1 MACDCPRSS
10 SSTVE
15 SFLRSNVSSLPML
28 PTGTRN
34 RTGDE
39 LYVGFLAGYVH
50 SKVVLGAL
58 LLAIETINNDSTLL
72 PGKKLR
78 LRAVDIGAQKS
89 LKAFPIQKMTE
100 MRDNGIVVFIGPDE
114 TCTSEALVASAWNL
128 PMISYKCA
136 DIAVSDK
143 TVYSSFA
150 RTLPPATK
158 VSKSVAALLL
168 ANNWHC
174 FSIVAS
180 KHPAWSM
187 EIAHAIEV
195 KSNSTFTGVGV
206 VDKVLQAGL
215 NNLSVNH
222 FRFYSDYI
230 PSKIYEL
237 QEIVDNTYH
246 NTRVYVFVGDHI
258 EMVDFVRCLQNRKLL
273 STGDYI
279 VISIDDEIYD
289 PNMKRNIYQGSS
301 VKQIFTPLYQPNHK
315 SMCAFIAP
323 TEYSDFYQKYIG
335 NSKDKHQQNRKR
347 YNYKDQERLQEA
359 FQSVLRISPLFPM
372 NPKYRKLC
380 HQIKLYS
387 RKDPF
392 RVPLPYNRNIF
403 DAIQVPIYGAYL
415 YDALIIYARAATE
428 ILRDGGDISDGRLIM
443 RHIFNRSYHSIQGFD
458 VYIDVNGDAEGNFS
472 VIALQKDDK
481 VNNSLHMSMQPVA
494 MFVYGAR
501 NATTGT
507 TLPEFRYLNPNRP
520 IMWLKGRPPLAEP
533 ICGFYNEK
541 CRPKAKDWRYITG
554 ALVVILF
561 MAIFTIILFKHYRYE
576 QTLAC
581 LLWKVDMKDVILITS
596 PDALY
601 NNELRKNLYLHKRS
615 VDITRNIRKELKQMR
630 EIRHENLITFVGAS
644 IDHGTVSI
652 LTSYCARGSL
662 VDVLSNEDLKLD
674 HMFVSSLVSDIVK
687 GLIYLHDSD
696 VGSHGN
702 LRSSKI
708 LIDSRWVAQ
717 IADFGLH
724 EFKSCQEEPSKFE
737 KELRRSLWKAPEIL
751 RDPNCPSK
759 GTQKGDVYS
768 FGIVLY
774 EIIGRKGP
782 WGDVNMSWQDIVA
795 RVMSPEEYGI
805 FRPSLR
811 GIDAPEYV
819 IQLLHS
825 CWEEDPEDRPDIR
838 LVRVKL
844 KPMQAGLKPNIFDNM
859 LAIMEKY
866 AYNLEGIVQERTNQ
880 LSEEKKKTESLLL
893 RMLPKSVAE
902 SLKRGE
908 RVEAE
913 CFDCVTIFFSDL
925 VGFTELCAQSTP
937 FEVVEML
944 NDLYTCCDF
953 IISSYDVY
961 KVETIGDAYMV
972 VSGLPLR
979 NGDRHAGEF
988 IQMRIGIHSGQCVA
1002 GVVGLKMPRY
1012 CLFGDTVNTASR
1024 MESNGEALKIHISSV
1039 THGLLKKLGGYKC
1052 EERGI
1057 IKVKGKGEMRTY
1069 WLLGEDDQK
1078 RMDRF
1083 GSNDAITSLTIP
1095 DLLCTPDQSQTNLSR
1110 PSLRRMLSDTVPM
1123 LHASHQ
1129 HSTSDQ
1135 QIPSVSFLA
1144 HNGPNLGC
1152 YICHKRKLHMGNT
1165 PMADSTQ
1172 RLSIIH
1178 GRRSLRFVSSKS
1190 DHLKM
1195 IHDILCT
1202 LFSSNAEL
1210 PIENFTIPEVASTFL
1225 HPGEIHILEE
1235 LIRIANQYKEIKK
1248 FIQQYGTLTA
1258 GLLKPKQQKPSE
1270 EPLPQGLYLQAFVD
1284 GLELVVKPYRDLV
1297 VELEAKYLKRPNLS
1311 LMFIFHQVSQYRSL
1325 FGFLLQLI
1333 SGVVTQRIHGCALLP
1348 YLQQHCL
1355 HGNDAN
1361 YQAVKTIQKS
1371 VYVIFLKQLYG
1382 WLMHGKFVD
1391 HYGEFFIQQVESTPK
1406 ASTATGVGVTSQ
1418 QPTHTSVNTSDSASI
1433 NTELWRY
1440 EIRREMLP
1448 YYFPSSWAEK
1458 VLFVGQTVLMCHFDP
1473 RQQMV
1478 DRAASRSDSKG
1489 RKGAA
1494 LAAATGK
1501 DNLWGEHEQEL
1512 FRKFHQLQNEENLNV
1527 TKFEHLVDEI
1537 KEQVTKHMS
1546 MIVIEKADLERQ
1558 LRLMKDFFLL
1568 GRGELF
1574 SEFLS
1579 QTNSLKLLIGREIN
1593 DGTTRDLN
1601 RALQLAAN
1609 SINLGEDIEQFS
1621 FELPGKD
1628 EIEESSF
1635 CYETKSAVGHIM
1647 LKYKVKWPLHLLFS
1661 PRILDRYNEM
1671 FRFLLRIKKI
1681 QHDLL
1686 QIWSYQRERRMKHN
1700 SEVVQLRNKL
1710 LFLINNLQYYLQ
1722 VDVLESQF
1730 AILMAAIAN
1739 SARQADFERIQ
1750 RAHTIFQ
1757 ANVLSLCFL
1766 LTGSNSGDL
1775 SSLSATAT
1783 TTTTMAGVI
1792 KVQENP
1798 VLTILDSILSIVDR
1812 FCTFCLMCKDPM
1824 TKMERQEF
1832 LTYEQGFMNH
1842 VDSLLKLLI
1851 GLKAGP
1857 SSAPLSQLLLRL
1869 DFNHWFSSNTQTPP

>member
-1 MACDCPRSS
+1 MADRFQPFLLVIMLWTSLELHALASAIARMSCDCPHN
-10 SSTVE
+10 VD
-15 SFLRSNVSSLPML
+15 SFLRTNVSLPMV
-28 PTGTRN
+28 TMVRN

-58 LLAIETINNDSTLL
+58 LLAIETINNDSALL
-72 PGKKLR
+72 PSKKLR

-89 LKAFPIQKMTE
+89 PKAFPIQKMTE
-100 MRDNGIVVFIGPDE
+100 MRDSGIVVFIGPDE

-187 EIAHAIEV
+187 EIAHAIE
-195 KSNSTFTGVGV
+195 
-206 VDKVLQAGL
+206 LQAEL
-215 NNLSVNH
+215 NNLTVNH

-237 QEIVDNTYH
+237 QEIVDNTYR

-258 EMVDFVRCLQNRKLL
+258 EMVDFVRCLQKRKLL
-273 STGDYI
+273 STGDYM

-289 PNMKRNIYQGSS
+289 SNMNRNIYE
-301 VKQIFTPLYQPNHK
+301 
-315 SMCAFIAP
+315 
-323 TEYSDFYQKYIG
+323 EYSDFYQKYFG
-335 NSKDKHQQNRKR
+335 NLKDKQQQKNKR

-380 HQIKLYS
+380 HQFKIYS
-387 RKDPF
+387 RNHPF
-392 RVPLPYNRNIF
+392 HVPLPRNRHIF
-403 DAIQVPIYGAYL
+403 DRIQVPIYGAYL
-415 YDALIIYARAATE
+415 YDALIIYARAASE
-428 ILRDGGDISDGRLIM
+428 VIRDGGDISDGKLIM

-458 VYIDVNGDAEGNFS
+458 VYIDANGDAEGNFS

-481 VNNSLHMSMQPVA
+481 VNNSLQMSMQPVA
-494 MFVYGAR
+494 LFVYGTR
-501 NATTGT
+501 NGT
-507 TLPEFRYLNPNRP
+507 SGMALPEFRYLNPNRK

-533 ICGFYNEK
+533 VCGFYNEK

-561 MAIFTIILFKHYRYE
+561 MTIFTIILFKHYRYE

-601 NNELRKNLYLHKRS
+601 SNELRKNLVCQQSIMVNNTGDTNKRAYTTIGLYRGNIVAIKYLQKRTID
-615 VDITRNIRKELKQMR
+615 VTRNIRKELKQMR

-644 IDHGTVSI
+644 IDHGTISI

-724 EFKSCQEEPSKFE
+724 EFKSCLEEPSKYDTVHISCMGGVLMPLYSFRFE

-751 RDPNCPSK
+751 RDPNSPPR

-811 GIDAPEYV
+811 AFDAPEYV
-819 IQLLHS
+819 MQLLHS

-979 NGDRHAGEF
+979 NGDRHAGEIASMALHLLNSISNLEIRHRPGEF
-988 IQMRIGIHSGQCVA
+988 IQIRIGIHSGQCVA

-1024 MESNGEALKIHISSV
+1024 MESNGDALKIHISSV
-1039 THGLLKKLGGYKC
+1039 TYELLKKLGGYKC
-1052 EERGI
+1052 KERGI
-1057 IKVKGKGEMRTY
+1057 INVKGKGEMRTY
-1069 WLLGEDDQK
+1069 WLHGEDDQK

-1083 GSNDAITSLTIP
+1083 GSNEAITNLTIP

-1110 PSLRRMLSDTVPM
+1110 PSLRRILSDTVPV
-1123 LHASHQ
+1123 LHTSHQ
-1129 HSTSDQ
+1129 YSTSDQ
-1135 QIPSVSFLA
+1135 QIPSGSYLT
-1144 HNGPNLGC
+1144 HNASNLGC
-1152 YICHKRKLHMGNT
+1152 YICHKRKLHVGNT

-1178 GRRSLRFVSSKS
+1178 GRYGV
-1190 DHLKM
+1190 DEAV
-1195 IHDILCT
+1195 CT
-1202 LFSSNAEL
+1202 CRQRNCL
-1210 PIENFTIPEVASTFL
+1210 
-1225 HPGEIHILEE
+1225 LE
-1235 LIRIANQYKEIKK
+1235 
-1248 FIQQYGTLTA
+1248 
-1258 GLLKPKQQKPSE
+1258 
-1270 EPLPQGLYLQAFVD
+1270 
-1284 GLELVVKPYRDLV
+1284 
-1297 VELEAKYLKRPNLS
+1297 
-1311 LMFIFHQVSQYRSL
+1311 
-1325 FGFLLQLI
+1325 
-1333 SGVVTQRIHGCALLP
+1333 
-1348 YLQQHCL
+1348 
-1355 HGNDAN
+1355 
-1361 YQAVKTIQKS
+1361 
-1371 VYVIFLKQLYG
+1371 
-1382 WLMHGKFVD
+1382 
-1391 HYGEFFIQQVESTPK
+1391 
-1406 ASTATGVGVTSQ
+1406 
-1418 QPTHTSVNTSDSASI
+1418 
-1433 NTELWRY
+1433 
-1440 EIRREMLP
+1440 
-1448 YYFPSSWAEK
+1448 YYN
-1458 VLFVGQTVLMCHFDP
+1458 
-1473 RQQMV
+1473 
-1478 DRAASRSDSKG
+1478 
-1489 RKGAA
+1489 
-1494 LAAATGK
+1494 
-1501 DNLWGEHEQEL
+1501 DNLMTV
-1512 FRKFHQLQNEENLNV
+1512 R
-1527 TKFEHLVDEI
+1527 TI
-1537 KEQVTKHMS
+1537 
-1546 MIVIEKADLERQ
+1546 
-1558 LRLMKDFFLL
+1558 
-1568 GRGELF
+1568 
-1574 SEFLS
+1574 
-1579 QTNSLKLLIGREIN
+1579 RE
-1593 DGTTRDLN
+1593 
-1601 RALQLAAN
+1601 
-1609 SINLGEDIEQFS
+1609 
-1621 FELPGKD
+1621 
-1628 EIEESSF
+1628 
-1635 CYETKSAVGHIM
+1635 
-1647 LKYKVKWPLHLLFS
+1647 
-1661 PRILDRYNEM
+1661 PR
-1671 FRFLLRIKKI
+1671 
-1681 QHDLL
+1681 
-1686 QIWSYQRERRMKHN
+1686 
-1700 SEVVQLRNKL
+1700 
-1710 LFLINNLQYYLQ
+1710 
-1722 VDVLESQF
+1722 
-1730 AILMAAIAN
+1730 
-1739 SARQADFERIQ
+1739 
-1750 RAHTIFQ
+1750 
-1757 ANVLSLCFL
+1757 
-1766 LTGSNSGDL
+1766 
-1775 SSLSATAT
+1775 
-1783 TTTTMAGVI
+1783 
-1792 KVQENP
+1792 
-1798 VLTILDSILSIVDR
+1798 
-1812 FCTFCLMCKDPM
+1812 
-1824 TKMERQEF
+1824 
-1832 LTYEQGFMNH
+1832 
-1842 VDSLLKLLI
+1842 
-1851 GLKAGP
+1851 
-1857 SSAPLSQLLLRL
+1857 SAPQIT
-1869 DFNHWFSSNTQTPP
+1869 FTQ

>member
-1 MACDCPRSS
+1 MMADRFQLVLLLLVGLSGPLELHALASAIARMSCDCPRG
-10 SSTVE
+10 VD
-15 SFLRSNVSSLPML
+15 SFLRASNLSLPLVPMA
-28 PTGTRN
+28 RN

-100 MRDNGIVVFIGPDE
+100 MRDSGIVVFIGPDE

-187 EIAHAIEV
+187 EIAHAIE
-195 KSNSTFTGVGV
+195 
-206 VDKVLQAGL
+206 LQAEL
-215 NNLSVNH
+215 NNLTVNH

-237 QEIVDNTYH
+237 QEIVDNTYR
-246 NTRVYVFVGDHI
+246 NTRGMGERQVQYQLPPALTSNISSRVLSLPASATVYVFVGDHI

-289 PNMKRNIYQGSS
+289 PNMKRNIYQ
-301 VKQIFTPLYQPNHK
+301 
-315 SMCAFIAP
+315 
-323 TEYSDFYQKYIG
+323 EYSDFYQKYFG
-335 NSKDKHQQNRKR
+335 NSKDKHQSRKR

-372 NPKYRKLC
+372 NPRYRKLC
-380 HQIKLYS
+380 HQFKLYS

-403 DAIQVPIYGAYL
+403 DEIQVPIYGAYL

-428 ILRDGGDISDGRLIM
+428 VIRDGGDIADGRLIM

-458 VYIDVNGDAEGNFS
+458 VYIDANGDAEGNFS

-481 VNNSLHMSMQPVA
+481 VNNSLQMSMQPVA
-494 MFVYGAR
+494 LFAYGAR
-501 NATTGT
+501 NATSGT

-533 ICGFYNEK
+533 VCGFYNEK

-601 NNELRKNLYLHKRS
+601 NNELRKNLVCQQSIMVNNAGDANKRAYTTIGLYRGNIVAIKYLHKRS
-615 VDITRNIRKELKQMR
+615 IDITRNIRKELKQMR

-751 RDPNCPSK
+751 RDPNSPPR

-819 IQLLHS
+819 MQLLHS

-925 VGFTELCAQSTP
+925 VGFTELCAESTP

-979 NGDRHAGEF
+979 NGDRHAGEIASMALHLLNSISNLEIRHRPGEF

-1039 THGLLKKLGGYKC
+1039 TYGLLKKLGGYKC

-1069 WLLGEDDQK
+1069 WLIGEDDQK

-1110 PSLRRMLSDTVPM
+1110 PSLRRMLSDTVPV
-1123 LHASHQ
+1123 LNTGHQ

-1135 QIPSVSFLA
+1135 QIPSVSFLT

-1152 YICHKRKLHMGNT
+1152 YICHKRKLHVGNT
-1165 PMADSTQ
+1165 PMADGTH

-1178 GRRSLRFVSSKS
+1178 GSYGV
-1190 DHLKM
+1190 DEA
-1195 IHDILCT
+1195 ICT
-1202 LFSSNAEL
+1202 CRQRNCL
-1210 PIENFTIPEVASTFL
+1210 
-1225 HPGEIHILEE
+1225 LE
-1235 LIRIANQYKEIKK
+1235 
-1248 FIQQYGTLTA
+1248 
-1258 GLLKPKQQKPSE
+1258 
-1270 EPLPQGLYLQAFVD
+1270 
-1284 GLELVVKPYRDLV
+1284 
-1297 VELEAKYLKRPNLS
+1297 
-1311 LMFIFHQVSQYRSL
+1311 
-1325 FGFLLQLI
+1325 
-1333 SGVVTQRIHGCALLP
+1333 
-1348 YLQQHCL
+1348 
-1355 HGNDAN
+1355 
-1361 YQAVKTIQKS
+1361 
-1371 VYVIFLKQLYG
+1371 
-1382 WLMHGKFVD
+1382 
-1391 HYGEFFIQQVESTPK
+1391 
-1406 ASTATGVGVTSQ
+1406 
-1418 QPTHTSVNTSDSASI
+1418 
-1433 NTELWRY
+1433 
-1440 EIRREMLP
+1440 
-1448 YYFPSSWAEK
+1448 YYN
-1458 VLFVGQTVLMCHFDP
+1458 
-1473 RQQMV
+1473 
-1478 DRAASRSDSKG
+1478 
-1489 RKGAA
+1489 
-1494 LAAATGK
+1494 
-1501 DNLWGEHEQEL
+1501 DNLMTV
-1512 FRKFHQLQNEENLNV
+1512 R
-1527 TKFEHLVDEI
+1527 TI
-1537 KEQVTKHMS
+1537 
-1546 MIVIEKADLERQ
+1546 
-1558 LRLMKDFFLL
+1558 
-1568 GRGELF
+1568 
-1574 SEFLS
+1574 
-1579 QTNSLKLLIGREIN
+1579 RE
-1593 DGTTRDLN
+1593 
-1601 RALQLAAN
+1601 
-1609 SINLGEDIEQFS
+1609 
-1621 FELPGKD
+1621 
-1628 EIEESSF
+1628 
-1635 CYETKSAVGHIM
+1635 
-1647 LKYKVKWPLHLLFS
+1647 
-1661 PRILDRYNEM
+1661 PR
-1671 FRFLLRIKKI
+1671 
-1681 QHDLL
+1681 
-1686 QIWSYQRERRMKHN
+1686 
-1700 SEVVQLRNKL
+1700 
-1710 LFLINNLQYYLQ
+1710 
-1722 VDVLESQF
+1722 
-1730 AILMAAIAN
+1730 
-1739 SARQADFERIQ
+1739 
-1750 RAHTIFQ
+1750 
-1757 ANVLSLCFL
+1757 
-1766 LTGSNSGDL
+1766 
-1775 SSLSATAT
+1775 
-1783 TTTTMAGVI
+1783 
-1792 KVQENP
+1792 
-1798 VLTILDSILSIVDR
+1798 
-1812 FCTFCLMCKDPM
+1812 
-1824 TKMERQEF
+1824 
-1832 LTYEQGFMNH
+1832 
-1842 VDSLLKLLI
+1842 
-1851 GLKAGP
+1851 
-1857 SSAPLSQLLLRL
+1857 SAPQIT
-1869 DFNHWFSSNTQTPP
+1869 FMQ

>member
-1 MACDCPRSS
+1 MADLLLAVLLLLGLSAPLHAFASAIARMSCDCPRGTGSS
-10 SSTVE
+10 
-15 SFLRSNVSSLPML
+15 FRANVTLPAVSM
-28 PTGTRN
+28 GARN
-34 RTGDE
+34 RTADE

-78 LRAVDIGAQKS
+78 FQAIDIGAQKS

-100 MRDNGIVVFIGPDE
+100 MRDSGIVVFIGPDE

-187 EIAHAIEV
+187 EIAHAIE
-195 KSNSTFTGVGV
+195 
-206 VDKVLQAGL
+206 LQAEW
-215 NNLSVNH
+215 NNLTVNH
-222 FRFYSDYI
+222 FRIYSDYI
-230 PSKIYEL
+230 PSKIYKL
-237 QEIVDNTYH
+237 QEIVDETYRS
-246 NTRVYVFVGDHI
+246 TRVYVFVGDHI

-289 PNMKRNIYQGSS
+289 PNMKRNIYQ
-301 VKQIFTPLYQPNHK
+301 
-315 SMCAFIAP
+315 
-323 TEYSDFYQKYIG
+323 EYSDFYQKYFG
-335 NSKDKHQQNRKR
+335 SSMDKHQNRKR

-372 NPKYRKLC
+372 NPRYRKLC
-380 HQIKLYS
+380 HNFKLYS
-387 RKDPF
+387 RMEPF
-392 RVPLPYNRNIF
+392 RVPLPSNQNIF
-403 DAIQVPIYGAYL
+403 DQIQVPIYGAYL

-428 ILRDGGDISDGRLIM
+428 VLRDGGDVSDGRLIM

-458 VYIDVNGDAEGNFS
+458 VYIDANGDAEGNFS

-481 VNNSLHMSMQPVA
+481 VNNSLQMSMQPVA
-494 MFVYGAR
+494 LFAYGAR
-501 NATTGT
+501 NATTAT
-507 TLPEFRYLNPNRP
+507 ALPEFRYLNPNRP

-533 ICGFYNEK
+533 VCGFYNEK

-601 NNELRKNLYLHKRS
+601 NHELRKNFVSLYRSNIVAIKCLHKRS
-615 VDITRNIRKELKQMR
+615 VDVTRNIRKELKQMR

-644 IDHGTVSI
+644 VDPGTVSI

-751 RDPNCPSK
+751 RDPNSPPR
-759 GTQKGDVYS
+759 GTQKADVYS
-768 FGIVLY
+768 FGIILY
-774 EIIGRKGP
+774 EIVGRKGP
-782 WGDVNMSWQDIVA
+782 WGDINMSWQDIVA

-825 CWEEDPEDRPDIR
+825 CWAEDPEDRPDIR

-979 NGDRHAGEF
+979 NGDRHAGEIASLALHLLNSISHLEIRHRPGEF

-1039 THGLLKKLGGYKC
+1039 TYGLLKKLGGYKC

-1083 GSNDAITSLTIP
+1083 GSNDAIT
-1095 DLLCTPDQSQTNLSR
+1095 NLS
-1110 PSLRRMLSDTVPM
+1110 
-1123 LHASHQ
+1123 
-1129 HSTSDQ
+1129 
-1135 QIPSVSFLA
+1135 
-1144 HNGPNLGC
+1144 
-1152 YICHKRKLHMGNT
+1152 
-1165 PMADSTQ
+1165 
-1172 RLSIIH
+1172 
-1178 GRRSLRFVSSKS
+1178 
-1190 DHLKM
+1190 
-1195 IHDILCT
+1195 
-1202 LFSSNAEL
+1202 
-1210 PIENFTIPEVASTFL
+1210 
-1225 HPGEIHILEE
+1225 
-1235 LIRIANQYKEIKK
+1235 
-1248 FIQQYGTLTA
+1248 
-1258 GLLKPKQQKPSE
+1258 
-1270 EPLPQGLYLQAFVD
+1270 
-1284 GLELVVKPYRDLV
+1284 
-1297 VELEAKYLKRPNLS
+1297 KY
-1311 LMFIFHQVSQYRSL
+1311 
-1325 FGFLLQLI
+1325 
-1333 SGVVTQRIHGCALLP
+1333 
-1348 YLQQHCL
+1348 
-1355 HGNDAN
+1355 
-1361 YQAVKTIQKS
+1361 
-1371 VYVIFLKQLYG
+1371 
-1382 WLMHGKFVD
+1382 
-1391 HYGEFFIQQVESTPK
+1391 
-1406 ASTATGVGVTSQ
+1406 
-1418 QPTHTSVNTSDSASI
+1418 
-1433 NTELWRY
+1433 
-1440 EIRREMLP
+1440 
-1448 YYFPSSWAEK
+1448 
-1458 VLFVGQTVLMCHFDP
+1458 
-1473 RQQMV
+1473 
-1478 DRAASRSDSKG
+1478 
-1489 RKGAA
+1489 
-1494 LAAATGK
+1494 
-1501 DNLWGEHEQEL
+1501 
-1512 FRKFHQLQNEENLNV
+1512 
-1527 TKFEHLVDEI
+1527 
-1537 KEQVTKHMS
+1537 
-1546 MIVIEKADLERQ
+1546 
-1558 LRLMKDFFLL
+1558 
-1568 GRGELF
+1568 
-1574 SEFLS
+1574 
-1579 QTNSLKLLIGREIN
+1579 
-1593 DGTTRDLN
+1593 
-1601 RALQLAAN
+1601 
-1609 SINLGEDIEQFS
+1609 
-1621 FELPGKD
+1621 
-1628 EIEESSF
+1628 
-1635 CYETKSAVGHIM
+1635 
-1647 LKYKVKWPLHLLFS
+1647 
-1661 PRILDRYNEM
+1661 
-1671 FRFLLRIKKI
+1671 
-1681 QHDLL
+1681 
-1686 QIWSYQRERRMKHN
+1686 
-1700 SEVVQLRNKL
+1700 
-1710 LFLINNLQYYLQ
+1710 
-1722 VDVLESQF
+1722 
-1730 AILMAAIAN
+1730 
-1739 SARQADFERIQ
+1739 
-1750 RAHTIFQ
+1750 
-1757 ANVLSLCFL
+1757 
-1766 LTGSNSGDL
+1766 
-1775 SSLSATAT
+1775 
-1783 TTTTMAGVI
+1783 
-1792 KVQENP
+1792 
-1798 VLTILDSILSIVDR
+1798 DR
-1812 FCTFCLMCKDPM
+1812 FCKVV
-1824 TKMERQEF
+1824 
-1832 LTYEQGFMNH
+1832 YH
-1842 VDSLLKLLI
+1842 
-1851 GLKAGP
+1851 
-1857 SSAPLSQLLLRL
+1857 
-1869 DFNHWFSSNTQTPP
+1869 

>member
-1 MACDCPRSS
+1 MGRALAPFLALIVWCCWCWVAPANPNVMASAVARISCDCPARSLTTDS
-10 SSTVE
+10 GV
-15 SFLRSNVSSLPML
+15 LWSNATVSSAWQ
-28 PTGTRN
+28 RN

-39 LYVGFLAGYVH
+39 LFVGFLAGYVH

-58 LLAIETINNDSTLL
+58 LLATETINNDSTLL

-100 MRDNGIVVFIGPDE
+100 MRDEGIAVFIGPDE

-174 FSIVAS
+174 FSIVAG

-187 EIAHAIEV
+187 EIAQAI
-195 KSNSTFTGVGV
+195 K
-206 VDKVLQAGL
+206 LQAES
-215 NNLSVNH
+215 NNLTLNH
-222 FRFYSDYI
+222 FRIYSDYI
-230 PSKIYEL
+230 PSKIYKL
-237 QEIVDNTYH
+237 QQIVDDTYR

-289 PNMKRNIYQGSS
+289 PNMKRNIYQ
-301 VKQIFTPLYQPNHK
+301 
-315 SMCAFIAP
+315 
-323 TEYSDFYQKYIG
+323 EYSDFYQKYIG
-335 NSKDKHQQNRKR
+335 NSRDKHHNRKR

-372 NPKYRKLC
+372 NPRYRKLC
-380 HQIKLYS
+380 HKFKLYS

-392 RVPLPYNRNIF
+392 RVPLPYNQHIF
-403 DAIQVPIYGAYL
+403 DEIQVPIYGAYL

-428 ILRDGGDISDGRLIM
+428 VLREGGDISDGRLIM

-458 VYIDVNGDAEGNFS
+458 VYIDANGDAEGNFS

-481 VNNSLHMSMQPVA
+481 VNNSLQMSMQPVA
-494 MFVYGAR
+494 LFTYGA
-501 NATTGT
+501 NATTST
-507 TLPEFRYLNPNRP
+507 ATLPEFRYLNAARP
-520 IMWLKGRPPLAEP
+520 IMWVKGRPPLAEP
-533 ICGFYNEK
+533 VCGFYNEK
-541 CRPKAKDWRYITG
+541 CRPKVKDWRYITG

-561 MAIFTIILFKHYRYE
+561 MAIFTVILFKHYRYE

-601 NNELRKNLYLHKRS
+601 NNELRKNLVCQQSIMLNSAPETNKRAYTTIGLYRGNIVAIKYLHKRS

-630 EIRHENLITFVGAS
+630 EIRHENLTTFVGAS
-644 IDHGTVSI
+644 VDHGTVAI

-687 GLIYLHDSD
+687 GLIYLHESD

-717 IADFGLH
+717 ISDFGLH
-724 EFKSCQEEPSKFE
+724 DFKSGQEEPNKFE
-737 KELRRSLWKAPEIL
+737 KEIRRSLWKAPEIL
-751 RDPNCPSK
+751 RDPNSPPR
-759 GTQKGDVYS
+759 GTQKADVYS

-774 EIIGRKGP
+774 EIVGRKGP
-782 WGDVNMSWQDIVA
+782 WGDINLSWQDIVA

-811 GIDAPEYV
+811 GIDSPEYV
-819 IQLLHS
+819 IQLLQA

-953 IISSYDVY
+953 IISGYDVY

-979 NGDRHAGEF
+979 NGDRHAGEVASMALHLLNSISNLEIRHRPGEF

-1024 MESNGEALKIHISSV
+1024 MESSGEALKIHISSI
-1039 THGLLKKLGGYKC
+1039 THGLLKKLGGYKY
-1052 EERGI
+1052 EERGL

-1069 WLLGEDDQK
+1069 WLVGEDDQK

-1083 GSNDAITSLTIP
+1083 GSNDVMTSLTIP

-1110 PSLRRMLSDTVPM
+1110 PSLRRILSDTGTGRYV
-1123 LHASHQ
+1123 AQHQ
-1129 HSTSDQ
+1129 HSSSDQ
-1135 QIPSVSFLA
+1135 QIPSVSVLS
-1144 HNGPNLGC
+1144 HPGSNLGC
-1152 YICHKRKLHMGNT
+1152 YICHKRKMI
-1165 PMADSTQ
+1165 DSSH
-1172 RLSIIH
+1172 RL
-1178 GRRSLRFVSSKS
+1178 
-1190 DHLKM
+1190 
-1195 IHDILCT
+1195 
-1202 LFSSNAEL
+1202 
-1210 PIENFTIPEVASTFL
+1210 
-1225 HPGEIHILEE
+1225 
-1235 LIRIANQYKEIKK
+1235 
-1248 FIQQYGTLTA
+1248 
-1258 GLLKPKQQKPSE
+1258 
-1270 EPLPQGLYLQAFVD
+1270 
-1284 GLELVVKPYRDLV
+1284 
-1297 VELEAKYLKRPNLS
+1297 
-1311 LMFIFHQVSQYRSL
+1311 
-1325 FGFLLQLI
+1325 
-1333 SGVVTQRIHGCALLP
+1333 
-1348 YLQQHCL
+1348 
-1355 HGNDAN
+1355 
-1361 YQAVKTIQKS
+1361 AVI
-1371 VYVIFLKQLYG
+1371 
-1382 WLMHGKFVD
+1382 
-1391 HYGEFFIQQVESTPK
+1391 
-1406 ASTATGVGVTSQ
+1406 
-1418 QPTHTSVNTSDSASI
+1418 SASYGVDEAI
-1433 NTELWRY
+1433 CTCRQRNCLLE
-1440 EIRREMLP
+1440 
-1448 YYFPSSWAEK
+1448 YYN
-1458 VLFVGQTVLMCHFDP
+1458 
-1473 RQQMV
+1473 
-1478 DRAASRSDSKG
+1478 
-1489 RKGAA
+1489 
-1494 LAAATGK
+1494 
-1501 DNLWGEHEQEL
+1501 DNLMTV
-1512 FRKFHQLQNEENLNV
+1512 R
-1527 TKFEHLVDEI
+1527 TI
-1537 KEQVTKHMS
+1537 
-1546 MIVIEKADLERQ
+1546 
-1558 LRLMKDFFLL
+1558 
-1568 GRGELF
+1568 
-1574 SEFLS
+1574 
-1579 QTNSLKLLIGREIN
+1579 RE
-1593 DGTTRDLN
+1593 
-1601 RALQLAAN
+1601 
-1609 SINLGEDIEQFS
+1609 
-1621 FELPGKD
+1621 
-1628 EIEESSF
+1628 
-1635 CYETKSAVGHIM
+1635 
-1647 LKYKVKWPLHLLFS
+1647 
-1661 PRILDRYNEM
+1661 PR
-1671 FRFLLRIKKI
+1671 
-1681 QHDLL
+1681 
-1686 QIWSYQRERRMKHN
+1686 
-1700 SEVVQLRNKL
+1700 
-1710 LFLINNLQYYLQ
+1710 
-1722 VDVLESQF
+1722 
-1730 AILMAAIAN
+1730 
-1739 SARQADFERIQ
+1739 
-1750 RAHTIFQ
+1750 
-1757 ANVLSLCFL
+1757 
-1766 LTGSNSGDL
+1766 
-1775 SSLSATAT
+1775 
-1783 TTTTMAGVI
+1783 
-1792 KVQENP
+1792 
-1798 VLTILDSILSIVDR
+1798 
-1812 FCTFCLMCKDPM
+1812 
-1824 TKMERQEF
+1824 
-1832 LTYEQGFMNH
+1832 
-1842 VDSLLKLLI
+1842 
-1851 GLKAGP
+1851 
-1857 SSAPLSQLLLRL
+1857 SAPQIT
-1869 DFNHWFSSNTQTPP
+1869 FMQ

>member
-1 MACDCPRSS
+1 MMADRFQLVLLLLVGLSGPLELHALASAIARMSCDCPRG
-10 SSTVE
+10 VD
-15 SFLRSNVSSLPML
+15 SFLRASNLSLPLVPMA
-28 PTGTRN
+28 RN

-100 MRDNGIVVFIGPDE
+100 MRDSGIVVFIGPDE

-187 EIAHAIEV
+187 EIAHAIE
-195 KSNSTFTGVGV
+195 
-206 VDKVLQAGL
+206 LQAEL
-215 NNLSVNH
+215 NNLTVNH

-237 QEIVDNTYH
+237 QEIVDNTYR
-246 NTRVYVFVGDHI
+246 NTRGMGERQVQYQLPPALTSNISSRVLSLPASATVYVFVGDHI

-289 PNMKRNIYQGSS
+289 PNMKRNIYQ
-301 VKQIFTPLYQPNHK
+301 
-315 SMCAFIAP
+315 
-323 TEYSDFYQKYIG
+323 EYSDFYQKYFG
-335 NSKDKHQQNRKR
+335 NSKDKHQSRKR

-372 NPKYRKLC
+372 NPRYRKLC
-380 HQIKLYS
+380 HQFKLYS

-403 DAIQVPIYGAYL
+403 DEIQVPIYGAYL

-428 ILRDGGDISDGRLIM
+428 VIRDGGDIADGRLIM

-458 VYIDVNGDAEGNFS
+458 VYIDANGDAEGNFS

-481 VNNSLHMSMQPVA
+481 VNNSLQMSMQPVA
-494 MFVYGAR
+494 LFAYGAR
-501 NATTGT
+501 NATSGT

-533 ICGFYNEK
+533 VCGFYNEK

-601 NNELRKNLYLHKRS
+601 NNELRKNLVCQQSIMVNNAGDANKRAYTTIGLYRGNIVAIKYLHKRS
-615 VDITRNIRKELKQMR
+615 IDITRNIRKELKQMR

-751 RDPNCPSK
+751 RDPNSPPR

-819 IQLLHS
+819 MQLLHS

-925 VGFTELCAQSTP
+925 VGFTELCAESTP

-979 NGDRHAGEF
+979 NGDRHAGEIASMALHLLNSISNLEIRHRPGEF

-1039 THGLLKKLGGYKC
+1039 TYGLLKKLGGYKC

-1069 WLLGEDDQK
+1069 WLIGEDDQK

-1083 GSNDAITSLTIP
+1083 GSNDAITSLSEYGKLCAKLPDIQHFPYYFIAIP

-1110 PSLRRMLSDTVPM
+1110 PSLRRMLSDTVPV
-1123 LHASHQ
+1123 LNTGHQ

-1135 QIPSVSFLA
+1135 QIPSVSFLT

-1152 YICHKRKLHMGNT
+1152 YICHKRKLHVGNT
-1165 PMADSTQ
+1165 PMADGTH

-1178 GRRSLRFVSSKS
+1178 GSYGV
-1190 DHLKM
+1190 DEA
-1195 IHDILCT
+1195 ICT
-1202 LFSSNAEL
+1202 CRQRNCL
-1210 PIENFTIPEVASTFL
+1210 
-1225 HPGEIHILEE
+1225 LE
-1235 LIRIANQYKEIKK
+1235 
-1248 FIQQYGTLTA
+1248 
-1258 GLLKPKQQKPSE
+1258 
-1270 EPLPQGLYLQAFVD
+1270 
-1284 GLELVVKPYRDLV
+1284 
-1297 VELEAKYLKRPNLS
+1297 
-1311 LMFIFHQVSQYRSL
+1311 
-1325 FGFLLQLI
+1325 
-1333 SGVVTQRIHGCALLP
+1333 
-1348 YLQQHCL
+1348 
-1355 HGNDAN
+1355 
-1361 YQAVKTIQKS
+1361 
-1371 VYVIFLKQLYG
+1371 
-1382 WLMHGKFVD
+1382 
-1391 HYGEFFIQQVESTPK
+1391 
-1406 ASTATGVGVTSQ
+1406 
-1418 QPTHTSVNTSDSASI
+1418 
-1433 NTELWRY
+1433 
-1440 EIRREMLP
+1440 
-1448 YYFPSSWAEK
+1448 YYN
-1458 VLFVGQTVLMCHFDP
+1458 
-1473 RQQMV
+1473 
-1478 DRAASRSDSKG
+1478 
-1489 RKGAA
+1489 
-1494 LAAATGK
+1494 
-1501 DNLWGEHEQEL
+1501 DNLMTV
-1512 FRKFHQLQNEENLNV
+1512 R
-1527 TKFEHLVDEI
+1527 TI
-1537 KEQVTKHMS
+1537 
-1546 MIVIEKADLERQ
+1546 
-1558 LRLMKDFFLL
+1558 
-1568 GRGELF
+1568 
-1574 SEFLS
+1574 
-1579 QTNSLKLLIGREIN
+1579 RE
-1593 DGTTRDLN
+1593 
-1601 RALQLAAN
+1601 
-1609 SINLGEDIEQFS
+1609 
-1621 FELPGKD
+1621 
-1628 EIEESSF
+1628 
-1635 CYETKSAVGHIM
+1635 
-1647 LKYKVKWPLHLLFS
+1647 
-1661 PRILDRYNEM
+1661 PR
-1671 FRFLLRIKKI
+1671 
-1681 QHDLL
+1681 
-1686 QIWSYQRERRMKHN
+1686 
-1700 SEVVQLRNKL
+1700 
-1710 LFLINNLQYYLQ
+1710 
-1722 VDVLESQF
+1722 
-1730 AILMAAIAN
+1730 
-1739 SARQADFERIQ
+1739 
-1750 RAHTIFQ
+1750 
-1757 ANVLSLCFL
+1757 
-1766 LTGSNSGDL
+1766 
-1775 SSLSATAT
+1775 
-1783 TTTTMAGVI
+1783 
-1792 KVQENP
+1792 
-1798 VLTILDSILSIVDR
+1798 
-1812 FCTFCLMCKDPM
+1812 
-1824 TKMERQEF
+1824 
-1832 LTYEQGFMNH
+1832 
-1842 VDSLLKLLI
+1842 
-1851 GLKAGP
+1851 
-1857 SSAPLSQLLLRL
+1857 SAPQIT
-1869 DFNHWFSSNTQTPP
+1869 FMQ

>member
-1 MACDCPRSS
+1 MNHVSRARVEKGHGQCKNSALCVKRVQSTMADRIHLLLLLMVLSAPFELHALASAIARMSCDCPRN
-10 SSTVE
+10 VD
-15 SFLRSNVSSLPML
+15 SFLRTNVSLPIVTMA
-28 PTGTRN
+28 RN
-34 RTGDE
+34 RSGDE

-100 MRDNGIVVFIGPDE
+100 MRDSGIVAFIGPDE

-195 KSNSTFTGVGV
+195 KFRTSCIAHV
-206 VDKVLQAGL
+206 VCCNECCVNDLQAEL
-215 NNLSVNH
+215 NNLTVNH

-237 QEIVDNTYH
+237 QEIVDNTYR

-289 PNMKRNIYQGSS
+289 PNMKRNIYQ
-301 VKQIFTPLYQPNHK
+301 
-315 SMCAFIAP
+315 
-323 TEYSDFYQKYIG
+323 EYSDFYQKYFG
-335 NSKDKHQQNRKR
+335 NLKDKPQNRKR

-380 HQIKLYS
+380 HQFKLYS

-392 RVPLPYNRNIF
+392 HVPLPYNRNIF
-403 DAIQVPIYGAYL
+403 DEIQVPIYGAYL
-415 YDALIIYARAATE
+415 YDALIIYARAASE
-428 ILRDGGDISDGRLIM
+428 VIRLGGDISDGRLIM

-458 VYIDVNGDAEGNFS
+458 VYIDANGDAEGNFS

-481 VNNSLHMSMQPVA
+481 VNNSLQMSMQPVA
-494 MFVYGAR
+494 LFVYGAR
-501 NATTGT
+501 NTTTGT

-601 NNELRKNLYLHKRS
+601 NNELRKNLVCQQSIMVNRLYRGNIVAIKYLHKRS
-615 VDITRNIRKELKQMR
+615 IDITRNIRKELKQMR

-644 IDHGTVSI
+644 IDHGTVCI

-696 VGSHGN
+696 VGSHGS

-751 RDPNCPSK
+751 RDPNCPAR

-795 RVMSPEEYGI
+795 RIMTPEEYGI

-979 NGDRHAGEF
+979 NGDRHAGEIASMALHLLNSISSLEIRHRPGEF

-1039 THGLLKKLGGYKC
+1039 TYELLKKLGGYKC
-1052 EERGI
+1052 KERGI

-1095 DLLCTPDQSQTNLSR
+1095 DLLCTPDQSQISLSR
-1110 PSLRRMLSDTVPM
+1110 PSLQRMLSHTVPG
-1123 LHASHQ
+1123 LNTSYQ

-1135 QIPSVSFLA
+1135 QIPSVSFLT
-1144 HNGPNLGC
+1144 HNGSNLGC

-1165 PMADSTQ
+1165 HVVESAQ

-1178 GRRSLRFVSSKS
+1178 GSYGV
-1190 DHLKM
+1190 DEA
-1195 IHDILCT
+1195 ICT
-1202 LFSSNAEL
+1202 CRQRNCL
-1210 PIENFTIPEVASTFL
+1210 
-1225 HPGEIHILEE
+1225 LE
-1235 LIRIANQYKEIKK
+1235 
-1248 FIQQYGTLTA
+1248 
-1258 GLLKPKQQKPSE
+1258 
-1270 EPLPQGLYLQAFVD
+1270 
-1284 GLELVVKPYRDLV
+1284 
-1297 VELEAKYLKRPNLS
+1297 
-1311 LMFIFHQVSQYRSL
+1311 
-1325 FGFLLQLI
+1325 
-1333 SGVVTQRIHGCALLP
+1333 
-1348 YLQQHCL
+1348 
-1355 HGNDAN
+1355 
-1361 YQAVKTIQKS
+1361 
-1371 VYVIFLKQLYG
+1371 
-1382 WLMHGKFVD
+1382 
-1391 HYGEFFIQQVESTPK
+1391 
-1406 ASTATGVGVTSQ
+1406 
-1418 QPTHTSVNTSDSASI
+1418 
-1433 NTELWRY
+1433 
-1440 EIRREMLP
+1440 
-1448 YYFPSSWAEK
+1448 YYN
-1458 VLFVGQTVLMCHFDP
+1458 
-1473 RQQMV
+1473 
-1478 DRAASRSDSKG
+1478 
-1489 RKGAA
+1489 
-1494 LAAATGK
+1494 
-1501 DNLWGEHEQEL
+1501 DNLMTV
-1512 FRKFHQLQNEENLNV
+1512 R
-1527 TKFEHLVDEI
+1527 TI
-1537 KEQVTKHMS
+1537 
-1546 MIVIEKADLERQ
+1546 
-1558 LRLMKDFFLL
+1558 
-1568 GRGELF
+1568 
-1574 SEFLS
+1574 
-1579 QTNSLKLLIGREIN
+1579 RE
-1593 DGTTRDLN
+1593 
-1601 RALQLAAN
+1601 
-1609 SINLGEDIEQFS
+1609 
-1621 FELPGKD
+1621 
-1628 EIEESSF
+1628 
-1635 CYETKSAVGHIM
+1635 
-1647 LKYKVKWPLHLLFS
+1647 
-1661 PRILDRYNEM
+1661 PR
-1671 FRFLLRIKKI
+1671 
-1681 QHDLL
+1681 
-1686 QIWSYQRERRMKHN
+1686 
-1700 SEVVQLRNKL
+1700 
-1710 LFLINNLQYYLQ
+1710 
-1722 VDVLESQF
+1722 
-1730 AILMAAIAN
+1730 
-1739 SARQADFERIQ
+1739 
-1750 RAHTIFQ
+1750 
-1757 ANVLSLCFL
+1757 
-1766 LTGSNSGDL
+1766 
-1775 SSLSATAT
+1775 
-1783 TTTTMAGVI
+1783 
-1792 KVQENP
+1792 
-1798 VLTILDSILSIVDR
+1798 
-1812 FCTFCLMCKDPM
+1812 
-1824 TKMERQEF
+1824 
-1832 LTYEQGFMNH
+1832 
-1842 VDSLLKLLI
+1842 
-1851 GLKAGP
+1851 
-1857 SSAPLSQLLLRL
+1857 SAPQIT
-1869 DFNHWFSSNTQTPP
+1869 FMQ

>member
-1 MACDCPRSS
+1 MASAVARISCDCPARSLATDS
-10 SSTVE
+10 GV
-15 SFLRSNVSSLPML
+15 LWSNTTVSSAWQ
-28 PTGTRN
+28 RN

-39 LYVGFLAGYVH
+39 LFVGFLAGYVH

-58 LLAIETINNDSTLL
+58 LLATETINNDSTLL

-100 MRDNGIVVFIGPDE
+100 MRDEGIAVFIGPDE

-174 FSIVAS
+174 FSIVAG

-187 EIAHAIEV
+187 EIAQAI
-195 KSNSTFTGVGV
+195 K
-206 VDKVLQAGL
+206 LQAES
-215 NNLSVNH
+215 NNLTLNH
-222 FRFYSDYI
+222 FRIYSDYI
-230 PSKIYEL
+230 PSKIYKL
-237 QEIVDNTYH
+237 QQIVDDTYR

-289 PNMKRNIYQGSS
+289 PNMKRNIYQ
-301 VKQIFTPLYQPNHK
+301 
-315 SMCAFIAP
+315 
-323 TEYSDFYQKYIG
+323 EYSDFYQKYIG
-335 NSKDKHQQNRKR
+335 NSRDKHHNRKR

-372 NPKYRKLC
+372 NPRYRKLC
-380 HQIKLYS
+380 HKFKLYS

-392 RVPLPYNRNIF
+392 RVPLPYNQHIF
-403 DAIQVPIYGAYL
+403 DEIQVPIYGAYL

-428 ILRDGGDISDGRLIM
+428 VLREGGDISDGRLIM

-458 VYIDVNGDAEGNFS
+458 VYIDANGDAEGNFS

-481 VNNSLHMSMQPVA
+481 VNNSLQMSMQPVA
-494 MFVYGAR
+494 LFTYGA
-501 NATTGT
+501 NATTST
-507 TLPEFRYLNPNRP
+507 AMLPEFRYLNAARP
-520 IMWLKGRPPLAEP
+520 IMWVKGRPPLAEP
-533 ICGFYNEK
+533 VCGFYNEK
-541 CRPKAKDWRYITG
+541 CRPKVKDWRYITG

-561 MAIFTIILFKHYRYE
+561 MAIFTVILFKHYRYE

-601 NNELRKNLYLHKRS
+601 NNELRKNLVCQQSIMLNSAPESNKRAYTTIGLYRGNIVAIKYLHKRS

-630 EIRHENLITFVGAS
+630 EIRHENLTTFVGAS
-644 IDHGTVSI
+644 VDHGTVAI

-687 GLIYLHDSD
+687 GLIYLHESD

-717 IADFGLH
+717 ISDFGLH
-724 EFKSCQEEPSKFE
+724 DFKSGQEEPNKFE
-737 KELRRSLWKAPEIL
+737 KEIRRSLWKAPEVL
-751 RDPNCPSK
+751 RDPNSPPR
-759 GTQKGDVYS
+759 GTQKADVYS

-774 EIIGRKGP
+774 EIVGRKGP
-782 WGDVNMSWQDIVA
+782 WGDINLSWQDIVA

-811 GIDAPEYV
+811 GIDSPEYV
-819 IQLLHS
+819 IQLLQA

-953 IISSYDVY
+953 IISGYDVY

-979 NGDRHAGEF
+979 NGDRHAGEVASMALHLLNSISNLEIRHRAGEF

-1024 MESNGEALKIHISSV
+1024 MESSGEALKIHISSI
-1039 THGLLKKLGGYKC
+1039 THGLLKKLGGYKY
-1052 EERGI
+1052 EERGL

-1069 WLLGEDDQK
+1069 WLVGEDDQK

-1083 GSNDAITSLTIP
+1083 GSNDVMTSLTIP

-1110 PSLRRMLSDTVPM
+1110 PSLRRILSDTGTGRYV
-1123 LHASHQ
+1123 AQHQ
-1129 HSTSDQ
+1129 HSSSDQ
-1135 QIPSVSFLA
+1135 QIPSAVSVLS
-1144 HNGPNLGC
+1144 HPGSNLGC
-1152 YICHKRKLHMGNT
+1152 YICHKRKINQGNP
-1165 PMADSTQ
+1165 PMIDSSH
-1172 RLSIIH
+1172 RL
-1178 GRRSLRFVSSKS
+1178 
-1190 DHLKM
+1190 
-1195 IHDILCT
+1195 
-1202 LFSSNAEL
+1202 
-1210 PIENFTIPEVASTFL
+1210 
-1225 HPGEIHILEE
+1225 
-1235 LIRIANQYKEIKK
+1235 
-1248 FIQQYGTLTA
+1248 
-1258 GLLKPKQQKPSE
+1258 
-1270 EPLPQGLYLQAFVD
+1270 
-1284 GLELVVKPYRDLV
+1284 
-1297 VELEAKYLKRPNLS
+1297 
-1311 LMFIFHQVSQYRSL
+1311 
-1325 FGFLLQLI
+1325 
-1333 SGVVTQRIHGCALLP
+1333 
-1348 YLQQHCL
+1348 
-1355 HGNDAN
+1355 
-1361 YQAVKTIQKS
+1361 AVI
-1371 VYVIFLKQLYG
+1371 
-1382 WLMHGKFVD
+1382 
-1391 HYGEFFIQQVESTPK
+1391 
-1406 ASTATGVGVTSQ
+1406 
-1418 QPTHTSVNTSDSASI
+1418 SASYGVDEAI
-1433 NTELWRY
+1433 CTCRQRNCLLE
-1440 EIRREMLP
+1440 
-1448 YYFPSSWAEK
+1448 YYN
-1458 VLFVGQTVLMCHFDP
+1458 
-1473 RQQMV
+1473 
-1478 DRAASRSDSKG
+1478 
-1489 RKGAA
+1489 
-1494 LAAATGK
+1494 
-1501 DNLWGEHEQEL
+1501 DNLMTV
-1512 FRKFHQLQNEENLNV
+1512 R
-1527 TKFEHLVDEI
+1527 TI
-1537 KEQVTKHMS
+1537 
-1546 MIVIEKADLERQ
+1546 
-1558 LRLMKDFFLL
+1558 
-1568 GRGELF
+1568 
-1574 SEFLS
+1574 
-1579 QTNSLKLLIGREIN
+1579 RE
-1593 DGTTRDLN
+1593 
-1601 RALQLAAN
+1601 
-1609 SINLGEDIEQFS
+1609 
-1621 FELPGKD
+1621 
-1628 EIEESSF
+1628 
-1635 CYETKSAVGHIM
+1635 
-1647 LKYKVKWPLHLLFS
+1647 
-1661 PRILDRYNEM
+1661 PR
-1671 FRFLLRIKKI
+1671 
-1681 QHDLL
+1681 
-1686 QIWSYQRERRMKHN
+1686 
-1700 SEVVQLRNKL
+1700 
-1710 LFLINNLQYYLQ
+1710 
-1722 VDVLESQF
+1722 
-1730 AILMAAIAN
+1730 
-1739 SARQADFERIQ
+1739 
-1750 RAHTIFQ
+1750 
-1757 ANVLSLCFL
+1757 
-1766 LTGSNSGDL
+1766 
-1775 SSLSATAT
+1775 
-1783 TTTTMAGVI
+1783 
-1792 KVQENP
+1792 
-1798 VLTILDSILSIVDR
+1798 
-1812 FCTFCLMCKDPM
+1812 
-1824 TKMERQEF
+1824 
-1832 LTYEQGFMNH
+1832 
-1842 VDSLLKLLI
+1842 
-1851 GLKAGP
+1851 
-1857 SSAPLSQLLLRL
+1857 SAPQIT
-1869 DFNHWFSSNTQTPP
+1869 FMQ

>member
-1 MACDCPRSS
+1 MEQAIKQFKPLIETSFPMRIAALTDLLQDPDFGALYFAETIQGSNVQVPQLKDAINSGLMFKLRFQISHAMASAVARMSCDCPR
-10 SSTVE
+10 TPVDGG
-15 SFLRSNVSSLPML
+15 LARGNVTQGAMAMP
-28 PTGTRN
+28 PGIGRN

-58 LLAIETINNDSTLL
+58 LLAVETINNDSTLL

-78 LRAVDIGAQKS
+78 LKAVDIGAQKS
-89 LKAFPIQKMTE
+89 LKAFPIKKMTE
-100 MRDNGIVVFIGPDE
+100 MRDSGIVVFIGPDE

-174 FSIVAS
+174 FSIVAG

-187 EIAHAIEV
+187 EIALAI
-195 KSNSTFTGVGV
+195 K
-206 VDKVLQAGL
+206 LQAES
-215 NNLSVNH
+215 NNLTLNH
-222 FRFYSDYI
+222 FRIYSDYI
-230 PSKIYEL
+230 PSKIYKL
-237 QEIVDNTYH
+237 QEIVDDTYQ

-289 PNMKRNIYQGSS
+289 PSVQRSIYQ
-301 VKQIFTPLYQPNHK
+301 
-315 SMCAFIAP
+315 
-323 TEYSDFYQKYIG
+323 EYSDFYQKY
-335 NSKDKHQQNRKR
+335 SKDKYHNRKR
-347 YNYKDQERLQEA
+347 YNYKDQERLHEA
-359 FQSVLRISPLFPM
+359 FQSVLRISPSFPM
-372 NPKYRKLC
+372 NPKYRNLC
-380 HQIKLYS
+380 HQFKLYS
-387 RKDPF
+387 RMDPF
-392 RVPLPYNRNIF
+392 NVPLPYNQKIF

-415 YDALIIYARAATE
+415 YDTLVIYARAATE
-428 ILRDGGDISDGRLIM
+428 VLRDGGDITDGRLIM

-458 VYIDVNGDAEGNFS
+458 VYIDPNGDAEGNFS

-481 VNNSLHMSMQPVA
+481 VNNSLQMSMQAVA

-501 NATTGT
+501 NATTST

-520 IMWLKGRPPLAEP
+520 IMWLKGRPPAAEP

-541 CRPKAKDWRYITG
+541 CRPKAKDWRYISG

-561 MAIFTIILFKHYRYE
+561 MAIFTVVLFKHYRYE

-601 NNELRKNLYLHKRS
+601 NNEVRKNLVCQQSIMVNNTGDANKRAYTTIGLYRGNIAAIKYLHKRS

-644 IDHGTVSI
+644 VDHGTVAI

-717 IADFGLH
+717 IADFGLQ
-724 EFKSCQEEPSKFE
+724 EFKSGQEEPNKFE

-751 RDPNCPSK
+751 RDSNFPAR
-759 GTQKGDVYS
+759 GTQKADVYS

-782 WGDVNMSWQDIVA
+782 WGDINMSWQDIVA

-811 GIDAPEYV
+811 GLDAPEYV
-819 IQLLHS
+819 IQLLHA

-844 KPMQAGLKPNIFDNM
+844 KPMQAGLKSNIFDNM

-866 AYNLEGIVQERTNQ
+866 AYNLEGIVQERTLQ

-925 VGFTELCAQSTP
+925 VGFTELCAHSTP

-979 NGDRHAGEF
+979 NGDRHAGEIASMALHLLNSISNLEIRHRPGEF

-1024 MESNGEALKIHISSV
+1024 MESTGDALKIHISSV
-1039 THGLLKKLGGYKC
+1039 TYGLLKKLGGYKC

-1069 WLLGEDDQK
+1069 WLKGEDDQK

-1083 GSNDAITSLTIP
+1083 GSNDAITNLSKSIP

-1110 PSLRRMLSDTVPM
+1110 PSLRRMLSETVPGR
-1123 LHASHQ
+1123 HVSAHQ
-1129 HSTSDQ
+1129 HSSSDQ
-1135 QIPSVSFLA
+1135 QIPTVSILP
-1144 HNGPNLGC
+1144 HDETHLGC
-1152 YICHKRKLHMGNT
+1152 YICHKRKLHIGNA
-1165 PMADSTQ
+1165 PAMADSGSQ
-1172 RLSIIH
+1172 RLSIFNGSYGVDEAI
-1178 GRRSLRFVSSKS
+1178 
-1190 DHLKM
+1190 
-1195 IHDILCT
+1195 CT
-1202 LFSSNAEL
+1202 CRQRNCL
-1210 PIENFTIPEVASTFL
+1210 
-1225 HPGEIHILEE
+1225 LE
-1235 LIRIANQYKEIKK
+1235 
-1248 FIQQYGTLTA
+1248 
-1258 GLLKPKQQKPSE
+1258 
-1270 EPLPQGLYLQAFVD
+1270 
-1284 GLELVVKPYRDLV
+1284 
-1297 VELEAKYLKRPNLS
+1297 
-1311 LMFIFHQVSQYRSL
+1311 
-1325 FGFLLQLI
+1325 
-1333 SGVVTQRIHGCALLP
+1333 
-1348 YLQQHCL
+1348 
-1355 HGNDAN
+1355 
-1361 YQAVKTIQKS
+1361 
-1371 VYVIFLKQLYG
+1371 
-1382 WLMHGKFVD
+1382 
-1391 HYGEFFIQQVESTPK
+1391 
-1406 ASTATGVGVTSQ
+1406 
-1418 QPTHTSVNTSDSASI
+1418 
-1433 NTELWRY
+1433 
-1440 EIRREMLP
+1440 
-1448 YYFPSSWAEK
+1448 YYN
-1458 VLFVGQTVLMCHFDP
+1458 
-1473 RQQMV
+1473 
-1478 DRAASRSDSKG
+1478 
-1489 RKGAA
+1489 
-1494 LAAATGK
+1494 
-1501 DNLWGEHEQEL
+1501 DNLMTV
-1512 FRKFHQLQNEENLNV
+1512 R
-1527 TKFEHLVDEI
+1527 TI
-1537 KEQVTKHMS
+1537 
-1546 MIVIEKADLERQ
+1546 
-1558 LRLMKDFFLL
+1558 
-1568 GRGELF
+1568 
-1574 SEFLS
+1574 
-1579 QTNSLKLLIGREIN
+1579 RE
-1593 DGTTRDLN
+1593 
-1601 RALQLAAN
+1601 
-1609 SINLGEDIEQFS
+1609 
-1621 FELPGKD
+1621 
-1628 EIEESSF
+1628 
-1635 CYETKSAVGHIM
+1635 
-1647 LKYKVKWPLHLLFS
+1647 
-1661 PRILDRYNEM
+1661 PR
-1671 FRFLLRIKKI
+1671 
-1681 QHDLL
+1681 
-1686 QIWSYQRERRMKHN
+1686 
-1700 SEVVQLRNKL
+1700 
-1710 LFLINNLQYYLQ
+1710 
-1722 VDVLESQF
+1722 
-1730 AILMAAIAN
+1730 
-1739 SARQADFERIQ
+1739 
-1750 RAHTIFQ
+1750 
-1757 ANVLSLCFL
+1757 
-1766 LTGSNSGDL
+1766 
-1775 SSLSATAT
+1775 
-1783 TTTTMAGVI
+1783 
-1792 KVQENP
+1792 
-1798 VLTILDSILSIVDR
+1798 
-1812 FCTFCLMCKDPM
+1812 
-1824 TKMERQEF
+1824 
-1832 LTYEQGFMNH
+1832 
-1842 VDSLLKLLI
+1842 
-1851 GLKAGP
+1851 
-1857 SSAPLSQLLLRL
+1857 SAPQIT
-1869 DFNHWFSSNTQTPP
+1869 FMQ

>member
-1 MACDCPRSS
+1 MRMMMMMMADRFHLLLAALVLGLSSAPVELHALASAIARMSCDCPRSS
-10 SSTVE
+10 TSSSSVD
-15 SFLRSNVSSLPML
+15 SFLRANVSSLL
-28 PTGTRN
+28 TTGTRN

-89 LKAFPIQKMTE
+89 LKAFPIKKMTE

-187 EIAHAIEV
+187 EIAHAIE
-195 KSNSTFTGVGV
+195 
-206 VDKVLQAGL
+206 LQAEL
-215 NNLSVNH
+215 NNLTVNH
-222 FRFYSDYI
+222 FRIYSDYI

-237 QEIVDNTYH
+237 QEIVDNTYR

-289 PNMKRNIYQGSS
+289 PNMKRNIYQ
-301 VKQIFTPLYQPNHK
+301 
-315 SMCAFIAP
+315 
-323 TEYSDFYQKYIG
+323 EYSDFYQKYIG

-380 HQIKLYS
+380 HQFKLYS

-392 RVPLPYNRNIF
+392 RVPLPYNRHIF
-403 DAIQVPIYGAYL
+403 DEIQVPIYGAYL

-428 ILRDGGDISDGRLIM
+428 VLRDGGDVSDGRLIM

-458 VYIDVNGDAEGNFS
+458 VYIDANGDAEGNFS

-494 MFVYGAR
+494 LFAYGAR
-501 NATTGT
+501 NATGTGT

-533 ICGFYNEK
+533 VCGFYNEK

-601 NNELRKNLYLHKRS
+601 NNELRKNLVCQQSIMVNSAGDVNKRAYTTIGLYRGNIVAIKYLHKRT

-737 KELRRSLWKAPEIL
+737 KELRRSLWKAPELL
-751 RDPNCPSK
+751 RDPNCPPK

-782 WGDVNMSWQDIVA
+782 WGDLNMSWQDIVA

-979 NGDRHAGEF
+979 NGDRHAGEIASLALHLLNSISNLEIRHRPGEF

-1024 MESNGEALKIHISSV
+1024 MESNGEALKIHISSI
-1039 THGLLKKLGGYKC
+1039 TYGLLKKLGGYKC

-1110 PSLRRMLSDTVPM
+1110 PSLRRMLSDATVPM
-1123 LHASHQ
+1123 LQTSHQ

-1178 GRRSLRFVSSKS
+1178 GSYGV
-1190 DHLKM
+1190 DEA
-1195 IHDILCT
+1195 ICT
-1202 LFSSNAEL
+1202 CRQKNCL
-1210 PIENFTIPEVASTFL
+1210 
-1225 HPGEIHILEE
+1225 LE
-1235 LIRIANQYKEIKK
+1235 
-1248 FIQQYGTLTA
+1248 
-1258 GLLKPKQQKPSE
+1258 
-1270 EPLPQGLYLQAFVD
+1270 
-1284 GLELVVKPYRDLV
+1284 
-1297 VELEAKYLKRPNLS
+1297 
-1311 LMFIFHQVSQYRSL
+1311 
-1325 FGFLLQLI
+1325 
-1333 SGVVTQRIHGCALLP
+1333 
-1348 YLQQHCL
+1348 
-1355 HGNDAN
+1355 
-1361 YQAVKTIQKS
+1361 
-1371 VYVIFLKQLYG
+1371 
-1382 WLMHGKFVD
+1382 
-1391 HYGEFFIQQVESTPK
+1391 
-1406 ASTATGVGVTSQ
+1406 
-1418 QPTHTSVNTSDSASI
+1418 
-1433 NTELWRY
+1433 
-1440 EIRREMLP
+1440 
-1448 YYFPSSWAEK
+1448 YYN
-1458 VLFVGQTVLMCHFDP
+1458 
-1473 RQQMV
+1473 
-1478 DRAASRSDSKG
+1478 
-1489 RKGAA
+1489 
-1494 LAAATGK
+1494 
-1501 DNLWGEHEQEL
+1501 DNLMTV
-1512 FRKFHQLQNEENLNV
+1512 R
-1527 TKFEHLVDEI
+1527 TI
-1537 KEQVTKHMS
+1537 
-1546 MIVIEKADLERQ
+1546 
-1558 LRLMKDFFLL
+1558 
-1568 GRGELF
+1568 
-1574 SEFLS
+1574 
-1579 QTNSLKLLIGREIN
+1579 RE
-1593 DGTTRDLN
+1593 
-1601 RALQLAAN
+1601 
-1609 SINLGEDIEQFS
+1609 
-1621 FELPGKD
+1621 
-1628 EIEESSF
+1628 
-1635 CYETKSAVGHIM
+1635 
-1647 LKYKVKWPLHLLFS
+1647 
-1661 PRILDRYNEM
+1661 PR
-1671 FRFLLRIKKI
+1671 
-1681 QHDLL
+1681 
-1686 QIWSYQRERRMKHN
+1686 
-1700 SEVVQLRNKL
+1700 
-1710 LFLINNLQYYLQ
+1710 
-1722 VDVLESQF
+1722 
-1730 AILMAAIAN
+1730 
-1739 SARQADFERIQ
+1739 
-1750 RAHTIFQ
+1750 
-1757 ANVLSLCFL
+1757 
-1766 LTGSNSGDL
+1766 
-1775 SSLSATAT
+1775 
-1783 TTTTMAGVI
+1783 
-1792 KVQENP
+1792 
-1798 VLTILDSILSIVDR
+1798 
-1812 FCTFCLMCKDPM
+1812 
-1824 TKMERQEF
+1824 
-1832 LTYEQGFMNH
+1832 
-1842 VDSLLKLLI
+1842 
-1851 GLKAGP
+1851 
-1857 SSAPLSQLLLRL
+1857 SAPQIT
-1869 DFNHWFSSNTQTPP
+1869 FMQ